1 MAEMAVATGT
11 ADFDASHAK
20 TRVLNVAD
28 MLRIKG
34 LEETRPAGS
43 RVKLRVRAEQR
54 QIAKPAVVNTGF
66 FVIQQG
72 CCSIVF
78 TKSKILA
85 TPTEFSK
92 NPNIGASLG
101 ESPQKTI

>member
-11 ADFDASHAK
+11 ADFGAGHAK
-20 TRVLNVAD
+20 TCVLNVSD

-72 CCSIVF
+72 SA
-78 TKSKILA
+78 KRML
-85 TPTEFSK
+85 
-92 NPNIGASLG
+92 GAMVEQHAPRRPEQHAPWRS
-101 ESPQKTI
+101 